1 MTNPLL
7 IELTRG
13 PLVESVHRGA
23 IALCRS
29 TGEAVLAVGDVGLP
43 VFPRSAIKA
52 IQCLP
57 LIESGAADRFGFGA
71 AEIALACASH
81 SATPRHVEVASA
93 MLASCGQDAGALACG
108 PHDPVHEPSARA
120 MHVKGEAP
128 TRLHNNCSGKH
139 AGMVAACVH
148 CGFDVAGYADVGHP
162 HQTAIARA
170 LGEVTGAEIRADRVG
185 IDGCSAPNW
194 AISLTG
200 LATGYARLA
209 TGEGLAAERRR
220 AAERIRA
227 AVAAEPGM
235 VAGPGRL
242 DTVAMAAL
250 GPKVFMKT
258 GAEAV
263 YCGGFPETGLGF
275 AIKIDDGSK
284 RASEAFVEAILLAL
298 FPGAFAPQATAR
310 LKNYAGLDIGET
322 RLSAIGARTVDAI
335 TKL

>member
-1 MTNPLL
+1 MTNPIL

-23 IALCRS
+23 VAVCRS
-29 TGEAVLAVGDVGLP
+29 NGEAVFAAGDVGQP

-52 IQCLP
+52 FQCLP
-57 LIESGAADRFGFGA
+57 LIESGAADRYGFGPA
-71 AEIALACASH
+71 QIALACASH
-81 SATPRHVEVASA
+81 SATPRHVEVAGA
-93 MLASCGQDAGALACG
+93 MLAGCGHGPGALACG

-120 MHVKGEAP
+120 MHARGEAP

-139 AGMVAACVH
+139 AGMIAACVH
-148 CGFDVAGYADVGHP
+148 CGFDVSGYADVEHP
-162 HQTAIARA
+162 HQQAIARA

-194 AISLTG
+194 AIPLTG

-209 TGEGLAAERRR
+209 TGEGLGSQRR
-220 AAERIRA
+220 AAADRIRA
-227 AVAAEPGM
+227 AVAAEPDM

-263 YCGGFPETGLGF
+263 YCGAFPDAGVGF
-275 AIKIDDGSK
+275 AIKIDDGTK
-284 RASEAFVEAILLAL
+284 RASEAFIEAMLLAL
-298 FPGAFAPQATAR
+298 FPGAFAPLATTR
-310 LKNYAGLDIGET
+310 LRNYAGLEVGET
-322 RLSAIGARTVDAI
+322 RLSAAGLAAI
-335 TKL
+335 AQITRL